1 MGRPAGAIVG
11 GVALALLG
19 GSCVAAAQS
28 FTATYAF
35 SWAGFEVGIL
45 EARVELVADSYRAR
59 WEGRTTGIV
68 GSLFPFESRGTAQG
82 RRTGGRLDV
91 ARYDGESSWRDG
103 GSAWQ
108 VTFDAAGRA
117 AAVELPAFERARRD
131 PVPAELQVAPDPA
144 TLALTTIAAARPG
157 TRLDARSF
165 DGRRAIGFALA
176 CGEAEPVTGG
186 ELSCAVSGELLAGRL
201 RDSPLPEQGRA
212 DREPVRVWL
221 RRGVQ
226 GDGYWPVRLEA
237 AFRFGTVTGRLMAID
252 PGPEAG

>member
-1 MGRPAGAIVG
+1 MGRPVAAIVG
-11 GVALALLG
+11 GVALALVG
-19 GSCVAAAQS
+19 GGAAAAQS

-35 SWAGFEVGIL
+35 SWAGIEVGIL
-45 EARVELVADSYRAR
+45 EARVQLAADTYRAR

-82 RRTGGRLDV
+82 RSEGGRLEV
-91 ARYDGESSWRDG
+91 ARYGGESSWRDG
-103 GSAWQ
+103 SSAWQ

-117 AAVELPAFERARRD
+117 AAVELPASERARRD

-144 TLALTTIAAARPG
+144 TLALTAIAAASPG
-157 TRLDARSF
+157 ARLDARSF

-212 DREPVRVWL
+212 DREPVQVWL

-237 AFRFGTVTGRLMAID
+237 ASRFGTVTGRLMAFD
-252 PGPEAG
+252 PGPDAG